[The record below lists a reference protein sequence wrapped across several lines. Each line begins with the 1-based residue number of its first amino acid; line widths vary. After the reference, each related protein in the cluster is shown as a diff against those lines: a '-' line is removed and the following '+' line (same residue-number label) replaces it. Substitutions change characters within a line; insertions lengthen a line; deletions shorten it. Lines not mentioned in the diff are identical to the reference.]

1 MKQFQEDYQLK
12 SMTVPAVEHSR
23 HQARL
28 RRVLVSRAAARADE
42 KPSIVQGAMNIMKK
56 RTLLTGAG
64 VAGMLAVAVLA
75 FSAVGPSQSVS
86 ALQLAQNS
94 SKALAGMTSQEADYK
109 KHYPYFVDWMNQ
121 AQHAS
126 DLRLLSYAQFVE
138 AYPHAIEQSPE
149 NGEPLRVIDNPADG
163 EAPNVRELQYLE
175 FTVTDGDTKL
185 KVVVGVNVHNIPEA
199 AMQQVIES
207 GKPRIGA

>member
-1 MKQFQEDYQLK
+1 MKQFTEDNQLK
-12 SMTVPAVEHSR
+12 HMTVPTVEHSH
-23 HQARL
+23 HQAQL

-42 KPSIVQGAMNIMKK
+42 KSSIVQGVISIMKK
-56 RTLLTGAG
+56 RTLLTSAG
-64 VAGMLAVAVLA
+64 VAGMLAIAVLA

-86 ALQLAQNS
+86 AMQLAQNS
-94 SKALAGMTSQEADYK
+94 SKALANMTPQEADYQ

-126 DLRLLSYAQFVE
+126 DLRLLSYDQFVA
-138 AYPHAIEQSPE
+138 AYPHALDKSPVS
-149 NGEPLRVIDNPADG
+149 GEPLRVIDNPSDG
-163 EAPNVRELQYLE
+163 QSPNVRELRYLE

-185 KVVVGVNVHNIPEA
+185 KVVVGINDENVPEA
-199 AMQQVIES
+199 ALQQVAEP